1 MTNFFHQKMGREQI
15 FKNTFQGIFS
25 DQKICKDCPHRW
37 ATGFY
42 CVEFTKSFS
51 LCMKFDSQTSFA
63 QIWAWGNIH
72 GTEPW
77 SDLLSEFRDLIRPV
91 CPRRGARG
99 QQCLLLWEMQRE
111 GLYTPLHAFIQH
123 WHHMCLYV
131 LVCVFVQ
138 RTTVK
143 RTCIKSL
150 PSVLCIHLMRF
161 GFDWESGRSIKYD
174 EQIRVWRS
182 DTCT

>member
-1 MTNFFHQKMGREQI
+1 MSFSLAWWISLTNISRYNLHTKKNHCRHLIRNLNLSMTNFFHQKMGREQI

-123 WHHMCLYV
+123 WHHMCL
-131 LVCVFVQ
+131 
-138 RTTVK
+138 
-143 RTCIKSL
+143 
-150 PSVLCIHLMRF
+150 
-161 GFDWESGRSIKYD
+161 
-174 EQIRVWRS
+174 
-182 DTCT
+182 

>member
-1 MTNFFHQKMGREQI
+1 MSFSLAWWISLTNISRYNSHTKKKHCRHLIRNFNLSMTNFFHQKMGREQI

-42 CVEFTKSFS
+42 CVEFTKSSS

-123 WHHMCLYV
+123 WHHMCL
-131 LVCVFVQ
+131 
-138 RTTVK
+138 
-143 RTCIKSL
+143 
-150 PSVLCIHLMRF
+150 
-161 GFDWESGRSIKYD
+161 
-174 EQIRVWRS
+174 
-182 DTCT
+182 